1 MLGTKPPSTAKGML
15 NARFALR
22 TGYGVFGTPIM
33 KFTLHY
39 DGSLPSSGN
48 KAKVEAKWDI
58 RGRLHP
64 QLKDLWAS
72 HPALRQVEDNKHYP
86 KHGGASLVQAHHLHP
101 GPVRVPML
109 AEKDGDNNLTLDMND
124 QGPREILDLCEP
136 IEKFGAWFR
145 PLVRESYALHCGLK
159 VVFLRKEPPG
169 KVYQG
174 GDIDG
179 RIKTLVDAL
188 TMPRHA
194 EQVLAKNP
202 KRDPIFCLLEDDS
215 MVSGFEIESERL
227 LGDQNNAA
235 DFVRLTIEVDVRVR
249 QATIYNQ
256 SFLG

>member
-1 MLGTKPPSTAKGML
+1 
-15 NARFALR
+15 
-22 TGYGVFGTPIM
+22 M

-39 DGSLPSSGN
+39 DGPLPSSGN
-48 KAKVEAKWDI
+48 KAQIAAKWDI
-58 RGRLHP
+58 RTKLHP
-64 QLKDLWAS
+64 QLEDLWAS
-72 HPALRQVEDNKHYP
+72 HPALLQVEDNRHFP
-86 KHGGASLVQAHHLHP
+86 KRGGAALVQGHHLYP
-101 GPVRVPML
+101 GPMRVPLMGEVVDEETIGFDL
-109 AEKDGDNNLTLDMND
+109 ND
-124 QGPREILDLCEP
+124 QGKRELLDLCEP

-159 VVFLRKEPPG
+159 IVFLRKEPPG
-169 KVYQG
+169 KIYQG

-188 TMPRHA
+188 AMPRHA
-194 EQVLAKNP
+194 EQVLAKT
-202 KRDPIFCLLEDDS
+202 KQSEPIFCLLEDDS
-215 MVSGFEIESERL
+215 LVSGFEVESERL